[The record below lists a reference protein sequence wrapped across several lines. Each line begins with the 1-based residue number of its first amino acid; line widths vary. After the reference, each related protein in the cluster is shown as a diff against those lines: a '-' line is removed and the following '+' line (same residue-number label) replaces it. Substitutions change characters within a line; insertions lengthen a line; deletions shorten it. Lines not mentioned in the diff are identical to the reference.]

1 MGSKVYR
8 LDITELLSETL
19 PVCQGDNVIV
29 IETKLLSKHAQLR
42 SRSYKQDL
50 PFGVKEKRIHDNI
63 SQTHEPIIG
72 VKYDATLTQKLIG
85 FVMKTVLYN
94 RAGLEVRGSL
104 TPKFLLL
111 KVIDLHTTIDS
122 IL

>member
-1 MGSKVYR
+1 LLKQQFGFFGVGSKVYR

-63 SQTHEPIIG
+63 SQTHKPNIG
-72 VKYDATLTQKLIG
+72 VKYRCHFAASNEKL
-85 FVMKTVLYN
+85 
-94 RAGLEVRGSL
+94 VRDWERGN
-104 TPKFLLL
+104 
-111 KVIDLHTTIDS
+111 I
-122 IL
+122 